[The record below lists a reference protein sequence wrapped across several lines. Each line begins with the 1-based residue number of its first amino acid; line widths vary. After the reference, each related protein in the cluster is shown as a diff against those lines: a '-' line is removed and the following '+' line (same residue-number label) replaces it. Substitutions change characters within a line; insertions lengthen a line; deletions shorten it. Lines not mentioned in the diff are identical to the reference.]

1 MFRRSNTHIYIYIY
15 ILVCMYVYIYVYMRI
30 KLINDYNDCWLIVRY
45 FSVLDHMAF
54 NHQTMGMVIILDS
67 RGDPVLKQFFKQE
80 ISPRISPVCHGKHK
94 TYGKSPF
101 LMGKSTN

>member
-1 MFRRSNTHIYIYIY
+1 
-15 ILVCMYVYIYVYMRI
+15 MYVCIYIYVYMRI

-45 FSVLDHMAF
+45 FSVLDHMVF

-80 ISPRISPVCHGKHK
+80 ISPRISPVCHGKHTK